1 MHVSIWAWAGFAAFV
16 TAALAFDF
24 SRHRQAHSI
33 EFGEA
38 VRWSLFYL
46 AIGFGFAGVVWLG
59 YGGTA
64 AAEYTSAYLL
74 EKSLAVDN
82 LFVFALIFTYFK
94 VPREYQHRV
103 LFLGVIG
110 ALAFR
115 AMFLGAGVAVVSA
128 FEWIFFIFGAF
139 LIYTAVKLAR
149 GGEEPDIDPG
159 KSLAVRLLRK
169 VIPVGDRYDGQQMLV
184 RQSGVLMGTPLLA
197 VVVAIEAADLLFAV
211 DSVPAVL
218 AVSDNLFIV
227 YTSNALAILGL
238 RALYFCLA
246 GLLTRF
252 HLLNK
257 GLSIVLAFIGIKML
271 LQAAHHYAPGV
282 PTIPTALSLAVIVL
296 VLAAAIIGSVLFPNP
311 EADESGAL
319 DAIAAEATTRAPQS
333 APDQH
338 SPDPGD
344 DAAETEPVTAAT
356 PGSWR

>member
-1 MHVSIWAWAGFAAFV
+1 MHVSIWAWVGFAAFV

-24 SRHRQAHSI
+24 SRHRTAHTI

-38 VRWSLFYL
+38 LRWSLFYL
-46 AIGFGFAGVVWLG
+46 AIGFGFAAVMWAG

-103 LFLGVIG
+103 LFLGVVG

-115 AMFLGAGVAVVSA
+115 AVFLGAGVAVVSA
-128 FEWIFFIFGAF
+128 FEWIFFLFGAF

-149 GGEEPDIDPG
+149 GGDEPDIDPG
-159 KSLAVRLLRK
+159 KSLAVRLLRR
-169 VIPVGDRYDGQQMLV
+169 VIPVSDTYDGQKMLV
-184 RQSGVLMGTPLLA
+184 RKAGVRVATPLLA
-197 VVVAIEAADLLFAV
+197 VVVAIESADLLFAV

-218 AVSDNLFIV
+218 AVSDNLFVV

-238 RALYFCLA
+238 RALYFCLS

-257 GLSIVLAFIGIKML
+257 GLSLVLGFIGVKML
-271 LQAAHHYAPGV
+271 LQATEHYAHGV
-282 PTIPTALSLAVIVL
+282 PTISTAMSLGVIVL
-296 VLAAAIIGSVLFPNP
+296 VLAGAIVGSLIFPAAQTKTV
-311 EADESGAL
+311 
-319 DAIAAEATTRAPQS
+319 DAAATLA
-333 APDQH
+333 APDDE
-338 SPDPGD
+338 P
-344 DAAETEPVTAAT
+344 AAAVGVGGKA
-356 PGSWR
+356 G